1 MNNGLKQL
9 NKNPIFFI
17 KLDKM
22 ETTWVGLDIYQPK
35 KVENISNST
44 SCIPLSGGKLSYTLV
59 ACIRCLT
66 IGGEHTSNID
76 PACCE
81 TFLLGHM

>member
-1 MNNGLKQL
+1 M

-35 KVENISNST
+35 KVEKY
-44 SCIPLSGGKLSYTLV
+44 LKLNPM
-59 ACIRCLT
+59 
-66 IGGEHTSNID
+66 HTPN
-76 PACCE
+76 
-81 TFLLGHM
+81 

>member
-1 MNNGLKQL
+1 MLDCIHCDNLLNNGLKQL

-35 KVENISNST
+35 KVEKY
-44 SCIPLSGGKLSYTLV
+44 LKLNLMHTL
-59 ACIRCLT
+59 
-66 IGGEHTSNID
+66 N
-76 PACCE
+76 
-81 TFLLGHM
+81 